1 MYIFKRLS
9 LASVMAAA
17 LAGPAMAAEVASTAA
32 DKGSLSA
39 QLQAARQEGS
49 IWTAFA
55 LNRHL
60 SPFKLGVKV
69 EQGTAILSGSVEN
82 EVDRELAGQIAAD
95 VDGIQRVDNK
105 LKVDDTLAE
114 QMPARQ
120 SLAQRFDDA
129 TLTATIKSKLLWN
142 TSTRDLHGSVQTE
155 DGVVTLKG
163 KALTADAKLLAGSL
177 ASNTEGVYQVNNLIS
192 LGAADTDTTRAE
204 TAAKA
209 TEDALS
215 DAWVTSKVKAS
226 LLYSRSL
233 DGLTINVE
241 TRTGMVR
248 LSGEVGSTEERSV
261 ALELARNVRGV
272 RGVDADMLKV
282 ASKPAL

>member
-1 MYIFKRLS
+1 MNTLKTLALASATALVLLAQSTPSLAAEGS
-9 LASVMAAA
+9 LAS
-17 LAGPAMAAEVASTAA
+17 
-32 DKGSLSA
+32 

-60 SPFKLGVKV
+60 SPFKLGVV
-69 EQGTAILSGSVEN
+69 VRDGVATLSGSVEN
-82 EVDRELAGQIAAD
+82 EVDRELAAQIAGD
-95 VDGIQRVDNK
+95 VEGIAKVDNQ
-105 LKVDDTLAE
+105 LKVDDQLAE

-142 TSTRDLHGSVQTE
+142 TSTRDLHGSVATE
-155 DGVVTLKG
+155 NGVVTLKG
-163 KALTADAKLLAGSL
+163 KAPTADAKLLAGSL

-192 LGAADTDTTRAE
+192 LGAADTSTTRAE
-204 TAAKA
+204 TAAKS
-209 TEDALS
+209 TEEALS
-215 DAWVTSKVKAS
+215 DAWITSKVKAS

-241 TRTGMVR
+241 TRTGMVS
-248 LSGEVGSTEERSV
+248 LSGDVGSSEEKDV
-261 ALELARNVRGV
+261 ALGLARNVRGV
-272 RGVDADMLKV
+272 RGVDADLLKV
-282 ASKPAL
+282 AVKPAL

>member
-1 MYIFKRLS
+1 MKTLKT
-9 LASVMAAA
+9 LA
-17 LAGPAMAAEVASTAA
+17 LASTAA
-32 DKGSLSA
+32 VLLLAQGAPSFAAEGDLAS

-60 SPFKLGVKV
+60 SPFKLGVV
-69 EQGTAILSGSVEN
+69 VRQGTATLSGAVEN
-82 EVDRELAGQIAAD
+82 EVDRELAAQIAGD
-95 VDGIQRVDNK
+95 VEGIHKVDNQ
-105 LKVDDTLAE
+105 LKVDEHLAE

-142 TSTRDLHGSVQTE
+142 TSTRDLHGSVATE
-155 DGVVTLKG
+155 NGVVTLKG

-192 LGAADTDTTRAE
+192 LGAADTSTTRAE
-204 TAAKA
+204 TAAKS

-215 DAWVTSKVKAS
+215 DAWITSKVKAS

-241 TRTGMVR
+241 TRTGMVS
-248 LSGEVGSTEERSV
+248 LSGDVGSSEEKAV
-261 ALELARNVRGV
+261 ALELARNIRGV
-272 RGVDADMLKV
+272 RGVDADLLKV
-282 ASKPAL
+282 AIKPAL

>member
-1 MYIFKRLS
+1 MTTSPDSS
-9 LASVMAAA
+9 LAS
-17 LAGPAMAAEVASTAA
+17 
-32 DKGSLSA
+32 

-60 SPFKLGVKV
+60 SPFKLGVV
-69 EQGTAILSGSVEN
+69 VHQGTATLSGSVEN
-82 EVDRELAGQIAAD
+82 EVDRELAAQIAGD
-95 VDGIQRVDNK
+95 VDGITKVDNQ
-105 LKVDDTLAE
+105 LKVDDHLAE

-142 TSTRDLHGSVQTE
+142 TSTRDLHGSVATE
-155 DGVVTLKG
+155 NGVVTLKG
-163 KALTADAKLLAGSL
+163 KAPTADAKLLAGSL

-192 LGAADTDTTRAE
+192 LGAADTSTTRAE
-204 TAAKA
+204 TAAKT

-215 DAWVTSKVKAS
+215 DAWITSKVKAS

-241 TRTGMVR
+241 THTGMVS
-248 LSGEVGSTEERSV
+248 LSGDVGSSEEKTV
-261 ALELARNVRGV
+261 ALELARNIRGV
-272 RGVDADMLKV
+272 RGVDADLLKV
-282 ASKPAL
+282 AIKSAL

>member
-1 MYIFKRLS
+1 MKTLKTFALASAAAALLLLQSAPSLAAEGS
-9 LASVMAAA
+9 LAS
-17 LAGPAMAAEVASTAA
+17 
-32 DKGSLSA
+32 

-60 SPFKLGVKV
+60 SPFKLGVV
-69 EQGTAILSGSVEN
+69 VRQGTATLSGSVEN
-82 EVDRELAGQIAAD
+82 EVDRELAAQIAGD
-95 VDGIQRVDNK
+95 VEGIAKVDNQ
-105 LKVDDTLAE
+105 LQVDEGLAE

-142 TSTRDLHGSVQTE
+142 TSTRDLHGSVATE
-155 DGVVTLKG
+155 NGVVTLKG
-163 KALTADAKLLAGSL
+163 KAPTADAKLLAGSL

-192 LGAADTDTTRAE
+192 LGAADTSTTRAE
-204 TAAKA
+204 TAAKT

-215 DAWVTSKVKAS
+215 DAWITSKVKAS

-241 TRTGMVR
+241 TRTGMVS
-248 LSGEVGSTEERSV
+248 LSGDVGSSEAKAV
-261 ALELARNVRGV
+261 ALELARNIRGV
-272 RGVDADMLKV
+272 RGVDADLLKV
-282 ASKPAL
+282 AVKPAL

>member
-1 MYIFKRLS
+1 MKTLKKLALS
-9 LASVMAAA
+9 GVTCVLLLAQSAPGVAAEGDLAS
-17 LAGPAMAAEVASTAA
+17 
-32 DKGSLSA
+32 

-60 SPFKLGVKV
+60 SPFKLGVTV
-69 EQGTAILSGSVEN
+69 RQGTATLSGAVEN
-82 EVDRELAGQIAAD
+82 EVDRDLAAQIAGD
-95 VDGIQRVDNK
+95 VEGIHKVDNQ
-105 LKVDDTLAE
+105 LKIDNQLAE
-114 QMPARQ
+114 LMPARQ

-142 TSTRDLHGSVQTE
+142 TSTRDLHGSVDTQ

-163 KALTADAKLLAGSL
+163 KALTADAKQLAGSL

-192 LGAADTDTTRAE
+192 LGAADTSTTRAE

-215 DAWVTSKVKAS
+215 DAWITSKVKAS

-241 TRTGMVR
+241 TRTGMVA
-248 LSGEVGSTEERSV
+248 LSGDVGSDQEKTV
-261 ALELARNVRGV
+261 AQELARNVRGV
-272 RGVDADMLKV
+272 RGVDADLLKV
-282 ASKPAL
+282 AVKPALQP

>member
-1 MYIFKRLS
+1 MKTPKTFALASAAAALLLLQSAPSLAAEGS
-9 LASVMAAA
+9 LAS
-17 LAGPAMAAEVASTAA
+17 
-32 DKGSLSA
+32 

-60 SPFKLGVKV
+60 SPFKLGVV
-69 EQGTAILSGSVEN
+69 VRQGTATLSGSVEN
-82 EVDRELAGQIAAD
+82 EVDRELAAQIAGD
-95 VDGIQRVDNK
+95 VEGIAKVDNQ
-105 LKVDDTLAE
+105 LQVDEGLAE

-142 TSTRDLHGSVQTE
+142 TSTRDLHGSVATE
-155 DGVVTLKG
+155 NGVVTLKG
-163 KALTADAKLLAGSL
+163 KAPTADAKLLAGSL

-192 LGAADTDTTRAE
+192 LGAADTSTTRAE
-204 TAAKA
+204 TAAKT

-215 DAWVTSKVKAS
+215 DAWITSKVKAS

-241 TRTGMVR
+241 TRTGMVS
-248 LSGEVGSTEERSV
+248 LSGDVGSSEAKAV
-261 ALELARNVRGV
+261 ALELARNIRGV
-272 RGVDADMLKV
+272 RGVDADLLKV
-282 ASKPAL
+282 AVKPAL

>member
-1 MYIFKRLS
+1 MKTLKTFALASAAAALLLLQSGPSLAAEGS
-9 LASVMAAA
+9 LAS
-17 LAGPAMAAEVASTAA
+17 
-32 DKGSLSA
+32 

-60 SPFKLGVKV
+60 SPFKLGVV
-69 EQGTAILSGSVEN
+69 VRQGTATLSGSVEN
-82 EVDRELAGQIAAD
+82 EVDRELAAQIAGD
-95 VDGIQRVDNK
+95 VEGIAKVDNQ
-105 LKVDDTLAE
+105 LQVDEGLAE

-142 TSTRDLHGSVQTE
+142 TSTRDLHGSVATE
-155 DGVVTLKG
+155 NGVVTLKG
-163 KALTADAKLLAGSL
+163 KAPTADAKLLAGSL

-192 LGAADTDTTRAE
+192 LGAADTSTTRAE
-204 TAAKA
+204 TAAKT

-215 DAWVTSKVKAS
+215 DAWITSKVKAS

-241 TRTGMVR
+241 TRTGMVS
-248 LSGEVGSTEERSV
+248 LSGDVGSSEAKAV
-261 ALELARNVRGV
+261 ALELARNIRGV
-272 RGVDADMLKV
+272 RGVDADLLKV
-282 ASKPAL
+282 AVKPAL

>member
-1 MYIFKRLS
+1 MKTLKKLALS
-9 LASVMAAA
+9 GLTCALLLAQSAPGFAAEGDLAS
-17 LAGPAMAAEVASTAA
+17 
-32 DKGSLSA
+32 

-60 SPFKLGVKV
+60 SPFKLGVTV
-69 EQGTAILSGSVEN
+69 RQGTATLKGAVEN
-82 EVDRELAGQIAAD
+82 EVDRDLAAQIAGD
-95 VDGIQRVDNK
+95 VEGIHKVDNQ
-105 LKVDDTLAE
+105 LTIDNQLAE

-142 TSTRDLHGSVQTE
+142 TSTRDLHGSVDTQ

-163 KALTADAKLLAGSL
+163 KALTADAKQLAGSL

-192 LGAADTDTTRAE
+192 LGAADTSTTRAE
-204 TAAKA
+204 SAAKA

-215 DAWVTSKVKAS
+215 DAWITSKVKAS

-241 TRTGMVR
+241 TRTGMVA
-248 LSGEVGSTEERSV
+248 LSGDVGSSEEKTV
-261 ALELARNVRGV
+261 AQELARNVRGV
-272 RGVDADMLKV
+272 RGVDADLLKV
-282 ASKPAL
+282 AVKPALQP

>member
-1 MYIFKRLS
+1 MKTLKTLARASATVMVLLAQSAPSFAADGS
-9 LASVMAAA
+9 LAS
-17 LAGPAMAAEVASTAA
+17 
-32 DKGSLSA
+32 

-60 SPFKLGVKV
+60 SPFKLGVV
-69 EQGTAILSGSVEN
+69 VHQGMATLSGAVEN
-82 EVDRELAGQIAAD
+82 EVDRELAAQIAGD
-95 VDGIQRVDNK
+95 VEGITKVDNQ
-105 LKVDDTLAE
+105 LKVDDHLAE

-142 TSTRDLHGSVQTE
+142 TSTRDLHGSVATE
-155 DGVVTLKG
+155 NGVVTLKG
-163 KALTADAKLLAGSL
+163 KAPTADAKLLAGSL
-177 ASNTEGVYQVNNLIS
+177 AANTEGVYQVNNLIS
-192 LGAADTDTTRAE
+192 LSAADTSTTRAE
-204 TAAKA
+204 TAAKT

-215 DAWVTSKVKAS
+215 DAWITSKVKAS

-241 TRTGMVR
+241 TRTGMVS
-248 LSGEVGSTEERSV
+248 LSGDVGSSEEKTV
-261 ALELARNVRGV
+261 ALELARNIRGV
-272 RGVDADMLKV
+272 RGVDADLLKV
-282 ASKPAL
+282 AVKPAL

>member
-1 MYIFKRLS
+1 MKTLKTFALASAAAAMLLLQSGPSLAADGS
-9 LASVMAAA
+9 LAS
-17 LAGPAMAAEVASTAA
+17 
-32 DKGSLSA
+32 

-60 SPFKLGVKV
+60 SPFKLGVV
-69 EQGTAILSGSVEN
+69 VRQGTATLSGSVEN
-82 EVDRELAGQIAAD
+82 EVDRELAAQIAAD
-95 VDGIQRVDNK
+95 VEGITDVDNQ
-105 LKVDDTLAE
+105 LQVDEGLAE

-142 TSTRDLHGSVQTE
+142 TSTRDLHGSVATE
-155 DGVVTLKG
+155 NGVVTLKG
-163 KALTADAKLLAGSL
+163 KAPTADAKLLAGSL

-192 LGAADTDTTRAE
+192 LGAADTSTTKAE
-204 TAAKA
+204 TAAKT

-215 DAWVTSKVKAS
+215 DAWITSKVKAS

-241 TRTGMVR
+241 TRTGMVS
-248 LSGEVGSTEERSV
+248 LSGAVDSSEAKAV
-261 ALELARNVRGV
+261 ALELARNIRGV
-272 RGVDADMLKV
+272 RGVDADLLKV
-282 ASKPAL
+282 AVTPAL